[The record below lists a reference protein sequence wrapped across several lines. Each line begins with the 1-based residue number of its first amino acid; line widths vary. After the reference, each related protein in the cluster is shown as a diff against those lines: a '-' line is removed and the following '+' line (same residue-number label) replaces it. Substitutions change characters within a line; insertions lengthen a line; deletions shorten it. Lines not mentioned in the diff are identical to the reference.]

1 MAKQKLVV
9 VGNGMAG
16 ARAVEEVLALGGA
29 EQFEITMF
37 GDEPYGNY
45 NRILLSNILSG
56 VQDASEIFINPLPW
70 YDENDITLHAG
81 ARVIEIDRASR
92 MVLASNGVKAHY
104 DKLLIATGSR
114 AFIPP
119 MKGTYA
125 ADGTMRQ
132 GVFAFRTIDDCTGI
146 ERTAKS
152 VKRAAVIGGG
162 LLGLEAARGL
172 MNHGCEVHVVHL
184 GANLMEAQLD
194 VTGAAILRTTME
206 NMGVRIHTQ
215 KATVE
220 ITGGDGPVTGLAFKD
235 GTTLECDMVVISA
248 GIKPNAEIGHSAGLT
263 VERAIVVDNHMRSV
277 DDMNVYSVGECA
289 QHRGKVYGLVA
300 PLWEQAKVF
309 AEHVTK
315 HNVEAAYHGSKLAT
329 KLKVMGVE
337 LASMGLTE
345 PQEDRDETIQFT
357 EAKRG
362 TYKKLIVR
370 DGRLVGGILMGDI
383 SKAAYLMQAF
393 DRDSPLPDERLG
405 LLFDLGTPPQKV
417 TLDEMPADT
426 QICNCNGVTK
436 GAIGACV
443 GAGKRSAKSVMAAT
457 RAGMGCGS
465 CKSLVNEVVEWF
477 CGGQAEEDPSVHY
490 YVPCIPMQKPE
501 LVAAIREMGLRS
513 VSAVFA
519 ALAFE
524 GKPDAASKPAL
535 ASLLITLWDGEYED
549 ERDAR
554 FINDR
559 VHANIQK
566 DATFSVVPEMPG
578 GVTTPAE
585 LMRIAEV
592 AVKYDVPLVKLTGGQ
607 RIDLVGISK
616 ENLPKVWADLD
627 MPAGWAWGKSY
638 RTCKSCIGTDY
649 CRFGLGD
656 SMGLAKKIEG
666 KFRGIDAPGKLKLAT
681 AGCPRNCSEAMVK
694 DVGAV
699 AIGGDKWEIY
709 VGGAAGSSVRK
720 GDVLCTVDGE
730 DEVMRL
736 TGRFMQYYRENAK
749 WKERT
754 HSFVERVGIE
764 RLRAVLVDDIDGTAE
779 ALDRAMDASCA
790 AVKDPWK
797 ERSAPATE
805 NQFASVVPAEG

>member
-1 MAKQKLVV
+1 MAKNKLVV

-16 ARAVEEVLALGGA
+16 ARAVEDLLALGGGD
-29 EQFEITMF
+29 QFDIIMF

-56 VQDASEIFINPLPW
+56 IQDADEIFINPLAW
-70 YDENDITLHAG
+70 YNENDITLHAG
-81 ARVIEIDRASR
+81 ARVIEIDRNSR
-92 MVLASNGVKAHY
+92 MVLASNGIKQKY

-119 MKGTYA
+119 MKGA
-125 ADGTMRQ
+125 ADPKGALRP
-132 GVFAFRTIDDCTGI
+132 GVFAFRTIDDCNGI
-146 ERTAKS
+146 MHTAKAS
-152 VKRAAVIGGG
+152 KRAAVIGGG

-172 MNHGCEVHVVHL
+172 MNHGCEVHVIHL
-184 GANLMEAQLD
+184 GKHLMDAQLD
-194 VTGAAILRTTME
+194 TTGGAILKATME
-206 NMGVRIHTQ
+206 QMGIKIHLQ
-215 KATVE
+215 KATTE
-220 ITGGDGPVTGLAFKD
+220 ILGTDKVTGLAFKD
-235 GTTLECDMVVISA
+235 GTTLDVDMVVISA

-277 DDMNVYSVGECA
+277 DDMNIYVVGECA

-300 PLWEQAKVF
+300 PLWDQAKVF
-309 AEHVTK
+309 AEHITG
-315 HNVEAAYHGSKLAT
+315 HNIDAAYHGSKLAT

-337 LASMGLTE
+337 LASMGITE
-345 PQEDRDETIQFT
+345 PAEERDETIQFT

-370 DGRLVGGILMGDI
+370 EGRLVGGILMGDI

-393 DRDSPLPDERLG
+393 ERDSKLPDERLG
-405 LLFDLGTPPQKV
+405 LLFDLGTPSQKV
-417 TLDEMPADT
+417 TLDEMPADA

-436 GAIGACV
+436 AAIGACV
-443 GAGKRSAKSVMAAT
+443 DGGKRTAKAVMAAT

-465 CKSLVNEVVEWF
+465 CKSLVSEVVEWF
-477 CGGQAEEDPSVHY
+477 CGGQIEEDPSVHY
-490 YVPCIPMQKPE
+490 YVPCIPMAKPD
-501 LVAAIREMGLRS
+501 LVAAIREHKLKS

-535 ASLLITLWDGEYED
+535 ASLLITLWNDEYDD

-578 GVTTPAE
+578 GVTTPAD

-592 AVKYDVPLVKLTGGQ
+592 AVKYNVPLVKLTGGQ
-607 RIDLVGISK
+607 RIDLVGITK
-616 ENLPKVWADLD
+616 EDLPKVWADLD

-666 KFRGIDAPGKLKLAT
+666 KFRGLDSPGKLKLAT

-694 DVGAV
+694 DIGAV
-699 AIGGDKWEIY
+699 AIGNDKWEIY
-709 VGGAAGSSVRK
+709 VGGAAGSAIRK

-730 DEVMRL
+730 DAVMKI
-736 TGRFMQYYRENAK
+736 TGRFMQWYRENAK
-749 WKERT
+749 YKERT
-754 HSFVERVGIE
+754 HTFIERLGIE
-764 RLRAVLVDDIDGTAE
+764 RARAVIVADSDGIAA
-779 ALDRAMDASCA
+779 ALDTAMDASCA

-797 ERSAPATE
+797 ERNAPKTE
-805 NQFASVVPAEG
+805 NQFASLIEAES

>member
-1 MAKQKLVV
+1 MAKQQLVV
-9 VGNGMAG
+9 IGNGMAG

-29 EQFEITMF
+29 GQFDITMF
-37 GDEPYGNY
+37 GGEPYGNY

-56 VQDASEIFINPLPW
+56 VQDASEIFINPLSW
-70 YDENDITLHAG
+70 YAENGVKLHAG
-81 ARVIEIDRASR
+81 SPVVEIDRASH
-92 MVLASNGVKAHY
+92 MVLAANGVKARY

-119 MKGTYA
+119 MQGA
-125 ADGTMRQ
+125 RGADGELRN
-132 GVFAFRTIDDCTGI
+132 GVFAFRTIDDCNGI
-146 ERTAKS
+146 LEAARRSK
-152 VKRAAVIGGG
+152 KAAVIGGG

-172 MNHGCEVHVVHL
+172 MNHGCEVHVVHI
-184 GANLMEAQLD
+184 GKHLMDAQLD
-194 VTGAAILRTTME
+194 ATGGAILRATME
-206 NMGVRIHTQ
+206 KMGVTMHLEKST
-215 KATVE
+215 TE
-220 ITGGDGPVTGLAFKD
+220 ILGGDGVTGLAFKD
-235 GTTLECDMVVISA
+235 GSTLECDMVVISA
-248 GIKPNAEIGHSAGLT
+248 GIKPNAEIGHNAGLT

-277 DDMNVYSVGECA
+277 DDRHVYVVGECA

-300 PLWEQAKVF
+300 PLWDQAKVF
-309 AEHVTK
+309 AEHITG
-315 HNVEAAYHGSKLAT
+315 HNIDAAYHGSKLAT

-337 LASMGLTE
+337 LASMGITE
-345 PQEDRDETIQFT
+345 AAEEQDETIQFT

-383 SKAAYLMQAF
+383 SKAAFLMQAF
-393 DRDSPLPDERLG
+393 DRDSRLPDERLG
-405 LLFDLGTPPQKV
+405 LLFDLGTPAQKV
-417 TLDEMPADT
+417 TLDEMPADA
-426 QICNCNGVTK
+426 QVCNCNGVTK
-436 GAIGACV
+436 GTIGACV
-443 GAGKRSAKSVMAAT
+443 AGGRRGAKAVMAAT

-465 CKSLVNEVVEWF
+465 CKTLVNEVVDWF
-477 CGGQAEEDPSVHY
+477 CGGQTDEDPSIHY
-490 YVPCIPMQKPE
+490 YVPCIPMAKPE
-501 LVAAIREMGLRS
+501 LVTAIRAQGLKS
-513 VSAVFA
+513 VSSVFT
-519 ALAFE
+519 ALAVD

-535 ASLLITLWDGEYED
+535 SSLLITLWNNDYVD

-578 GVTTPAE
+578 GVTTPAD
-585 LMRIAEV
+585 LMRIAQV

-656 SMGLAKKIEG
+656 SMGLAKKIEA

-694 DVGAV
+694 DIGAV
-699 AIGGDKWEIY
+699 AIGNDRWEIY
-709 VGGAAGSSVRK
+709 VGGAAGSAVRK

-730 DEVMRL
+730 DQVMRM
-736 TGRFMQYYRENAK
+736 TGRFTQWYRENAK
-749 WKERT
+749 YKERT
-754 HSFVERVGIE
+754 HNFIERVGIE
-764 RLRAVLVDDIDGTAE
+764 RARAVLVDDSDGIA
-779 ALDRAMDASCA
+779 AGLDAAIDASCA

-797 ERSAPATE
+797 ERAAPATE
-805 NQFASVVPAEG
+805 NQFASLLPAEA

>member
-1 MAKQKLVV
+1 MAKQQLVV
-9 VGNGMAG
+9 IGNGMAG

-29 EQFEITMF
+29 EQFDVTMF

-56 VQDASEIFINPLPW
+56 IQDASEIFINPLAW
-70 YDENDITLHAG
+70 YEENDVTLHAG
-81 ARVIEIDRASR
+81 SRVVEIDRASR
-92 MVLASNGVKAHY
+92 QVLAANGTKARY

-119 MKGTYA
+119 MKGA
-125 ADGTMRQ
+125 IGADGQMRP
-132 GVFAFRTIDDCTGI
+132 GVFGFRTIDDCNGI
-146 ERTAKS
+146 MEAAKRS
-152 VKRAAVIGGG
+152 KRAAVIGGG

-172 MNHGCEVHVVHL
+172 MNHGCEVHVIHL
-184 GANLMEAQLD
+184 GKHLMDAQLD
-194 VTGAAILRTTME
+194 ATGGAILRATME
-206 NMGVRIHTQ
+206 KMGISIHLQ
-215 KATVE
+215 KSTTE
-220 ITGGDGPVTGLAFKD
+220 ILGDGAVAGLAFKD
-235 GTTLECDMVVISA
+235 GSTLDCDMVVVSA

-277 DDMNVYSVGECA
+277 DDMNVYVVGECA

-300 PLWEQAKVF
+300 PLWDQAKVF
-309 AEHVTK
+309 ANHVTR
-315 HNVEAAYHGSKLAT
+315 HDTDSAYHGSKLAT

-337 LASMGLTE
+337 LASMGITE
-345 PQEDRDETIQFT
+345 PVEDRDETIQFT

-405 LLFDLGTPPQKV
+405 LLFDLGTPSQKV
-417 TLDEMPADT
+417 TLDEMPAEA
-426 QICNCNGVTK
+426 QVCNCNGVTK

-443 GAGKRSAKSVMAAT
+443 AAGKRSAKAVMGAT

-465 CKSLVNEVVEWF
+465 CKGLVNEVVEWF

-490 YVPCIPMQKPE
+490 YVPCIPMAKPE
-501 LVAAIREMGLRS
+501 LVAAIREQGLKS
-513 VSAVFA
+513 VSSVFA

-524 GKPDAASKPAL
+524 GKPEAASKPAL
-535 ASLLITLWDGEYED
+535 ASLLVTLWNDQYED

-566 DATFSVVPEMPG
+566 DATFSVIPEMPG
-578 GVTTPAE
+578 GITTPAD
-585 LMRIAEV
+585 LMRIAQV
-592 AVKYDVPLVKLTGGQ
+592 AVKYNVPLVKLTGGQ
-607 RIDLVGISK
+607 RIDLVGITK
-616 ENLPKVWADLD
+616 EDLPKVWADLD

-656 SMGLAKKIEG
+656 SMGLAQKIEG

-694 DVGAV
+694 DIGAV
-699 AIGGDKWEIY
+699 AIGNGKWEIY
-709 VGGAAGSSVRK
+709 VGGAAGSAVRK

-730 DEVMRL
+730 DEVLRM
-736 TGRFMQYYRENAK
+736 TGRFTQWYRENAK
-749 WKERT
+749 YKERT
-754 HSFVERVGIE
+754 HSFIERVGIE
-764 RLRAVLVDDIDGTAE
+764 RARAVLVEDCDGIGA
-779 ALDRAMDASCA
+779 ALDAAIDASCA

-797 ERSAPATE
+797 ERSAPKTE
-805 NQFASVVPAEG
+805 NQFASLLPAEA